1 MEQALFA
8 PKTVIAAVRSKQ
20 ELEHALCSRAEVI
33 FLLSG
38 TISELP
44 ALLRAAHRMGKKL
57 FLHLDMIEG
66 LAKDAAGVEY
76 AAGLAPDGIIS
87 TRGQSDKDCQK
98 LRSVYGTALFH
109 RRRPIGRNGARHA
122 QTDKADL
129 CRAYAGTCMQSRP
142 YILRIR
148 DSGHCRRFSHSAR
161 RSARGFRSRCLCRFD
176 LDKGFVVK
184 KLILANINRTG
195 NQRDRSTLAACFSIW
210 SA

>member
-87 TRGQSDKDCQK
+87 TRGNLIK
-98 LRSVYGTALFH
+98 LAKSYGLCTVQRFFIVDGRSVETALDTL
-109 RRRPIGRNGARHA
+109 R
-122 QTDKADL
+122 QTKPTFAELMPGLVCKAVRTFSESGIPVIAGGL
-129 CRAYAGTCMQSRP
+129 VTAPEEVREAFEAGAYAVST
-142 YILRIR
+142 
-148 DSGHCRRFSHSAR
+148 SAK
-161 RSARGFRSRCLCRFD
+161 AL
-176 LDKGFVVK
+176 
-184 KLILANINRTG
+184 
-195 NQRDRSTLAACFSIW
+195 W
-210 SA
+210 